1 MTNLFQ
7 DIFGGSTNTQQS
19 TSTPTNMN
27 PFTNS
32 LQGSVNTLG
41 NNLAGGLP
49 QFQGPLAAGMSGNE
63 GSTLATLMQQQGQGG
78 GAAGTNDYLAN
89 VLRGGMMPG
98 SPGGNPFLNSA
109 ITGAQRT
116 TMNNLTDTL
125 SKSLPGYFTANGQM
139 ISPNNNGQGGSSA
152 FDSAAATATQGAANA
167 MGDIAS
173 NMSNNAYNTG
183 VQQMQGAA
191 QLSQAEVSNTIN
203 NLQAQALPRMIQ
215 QMGITN
221 GLQLYQTNLTGVL
234 TLLNTLG
241 GIAKPVVGQ
250 VGQSTGE
257 ASSTPGILPDISGLL
272 SATKTA
278 GGSPGGSG
286 AAQ

>member
-7 DIFGGSTNTQQS
+7 DIFGGSTSTS
-19 TSTPTNMN
+19 TSTPQNMN
-27 PFTNS
+27 PFTSS
-32 LQGSVNTLG
+32 LGGAVNTLG

-49 QFQGPLAAGMSGNE
+49 QYTGQLAAPMSGNE
-63 GSTLATLMQQQGQGG
+63 GDTLATLMQQQGQGG
-78 GAAGTNDYLAN
+78 GVQGTNDYLAN
-89 VLRGGMMPG
+89 VLKGNMMPG
-98 SPGGNPFLNSA
+98 SPGGNPFLQNA
-109 ITGAQRT
+109 ITAAQRT
-116 TMNNLTDTL
+116 TTDNLSNTL
-125 SKSLPGYFTANGQM
+125 SRSLPGYFTANGQM

-152 FDSAAATATQGAANA
+152 FDYAASNATKGAANA

-173 NMSNNAYNTG
+173 NISNNAYNTG

-215 QMGITN
+215 QLGITN

-250 VGQSTGE
+250 QGE
-257 ASSTPGILPDISGLL
+257 SSGTSTPGILPDISGLL
-272 SATKTA
+272 NATK
-278 GGSPGGSG
+278 SPGGGGGGGGGTAS
-286 AAQ
+286 